1 MISDSVNHLG
11 THDDSIKCDQIRN
24 EQANLVT
31 FIEDV
36 ERRLLLKRD
45 PLQTKLNHQRVFVR
59 LLNQP
64 VTRRVDYFDC
74 APNDSKN
81 FLFEEQLSS
90 LVSIRVH

>member
-1 MISDSVNHLG
+1 VISDSVNQLG
-11 THDDSIKCDQIRN
+11 IRHDSIKCDQIRN

-45 PLQTKLNHQRVFVR
+45 PLLTKLNHQRVFVR

-64 VTRRVDYFDC
+64 VTRRVEYFDC
-74 APNDSKN
+74 TAKDAKN
-81 FLFEEQLSS
+81 FLFEQQLSS